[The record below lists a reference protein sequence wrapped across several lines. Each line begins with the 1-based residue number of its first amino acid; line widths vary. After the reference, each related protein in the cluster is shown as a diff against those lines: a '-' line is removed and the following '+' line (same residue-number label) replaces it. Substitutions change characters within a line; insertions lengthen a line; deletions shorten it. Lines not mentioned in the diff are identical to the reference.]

1 MSFSGNKSLI
11 YCRNVTNQEW
21 KVGIKKEKQ
30 LWTSHRCFPGCVL
43 EVVCLV
49 RRRKN
54 RKVARIRKIL
64 IWVNSSLIPE
74 CGRSCVPVYKLQ

>member
-1 MSFSGNKSLI
+1 MS
-11 YCRNVTNQEW
+11 
-21 KVGIKKEKQ
+21 IKKEKQ

-54 RKVARIRKIL
+54 GKVAHVRKIL
-64 IWVNSSLIPE
+64 EVI
-74 CGRSCVPVYKLQ
+74 RYF